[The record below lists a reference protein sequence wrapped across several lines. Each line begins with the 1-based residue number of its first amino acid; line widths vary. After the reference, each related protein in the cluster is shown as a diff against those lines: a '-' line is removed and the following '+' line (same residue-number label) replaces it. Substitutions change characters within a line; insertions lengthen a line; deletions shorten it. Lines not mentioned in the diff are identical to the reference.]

1 MRLEEIVE
9 IARTNEDLVRELNA
23 VVSDAVDE
31 ATADR
36 VLQALVK
43 TEQLVAQ
50 IDNQNTLTV
59 EVRDAAARV
68 AAANIEK
75 ARLEEQLENAMDEAD
90 VAYFENEIAALEQ
103 PAAAWGTV
111 AAYQGVVVFSNGDID
126 ELRGLLT
133 EAARDIQNRQNVA
146 TAISITAK
154 ALTVASKI
162 ALKIAKPV

>member
-103 PAAAWGTV
+103 AAAAWGTV